1 MKLKDFENARKKVG
15 DRRKS
20 DKNKETR
27 EHKVTFQELFD
38 ASEVFEEDPDSN
50 SDAWVRARRFV
61 DWENL
66 HNLQTEEV
74 RRRIIGFLNEWHC
87 RLPSTDKLAE
97 KIKETYR
104 STLPFLKALEGET
117 LQDFQFEKRKE
128 VEGKEY
134 SNEKILDKIFDSFCR
149 IGENFRGV
157 ATSKFL
163 SLVNPHLFVMWDTP
177 ICEAYGIKSPSDP
190 YARDKQYVPEFF
202 PLMKR
207 KANDAIAS
215 YMKENKCNRSEAI
228 QAINNFQKWRPLA
241 KLLDE
246 YNWVTYSQE

>member
-1 MKLKDFENARKKVG
+1 MKIKSFKHEDIRRESDEIMEARECKI
-15 DRRKS
+15 
-20 DKNKETR
+20 TY
-27 EHKVTFQELFD
+27 QELFD
-38 ASEVFEEDPDSN
+38 ASEIFEEDPSSS
-50 SDAWVRARRFV
+50 SDAWVRTRRFV

-66 HNLQTEEV
+66 HNLQTKEV

-87 RLPSTDKLAE
+87 RLPSSDKLAE
-97 KIKETYR
+97 KIKEAYR
-104 STLPFLKALEGET
+104 STFPFLKALEGET

-134 SNEKILDKIFDSFCR
+134 SNEEILDKIFSSFCR
-149 IGENFRGV
+149 IGDNFRGV

-163 SLVNPHLFVMWDTP
+163 SLINPHLFVMWDTP
-177 ICEAYGIKSPSDP
+177 ICEAYGIKSPSNP

-207 KANDAIAS
+207 KVNDAIAS
-215 YMKENKCNRSEAI
+215 YMKEKKCSRSEAI
-228 QAINNFQKWRPLA
+228 RAINRVRKWRPLA

-246 YNWVTYSQE
+246 YNWVTYSQK